1 MNLFL
6 YLGEQVASLE
16 VEDLGLV
23 LEVGG
28 SAVAPGSL
36 GLFARLA
43 PGVHSSIMHL
53 VIHRCSLC
61 EVAILSI

>member
-1 MNLFL
+1 MSSHSLL
-6 YLGEQVASLE
+6 VLIGCAAAASVQQVASLE
-16 VEDLGLV
+16 VEELGLV

-43 PGVHSSIMHL
+43 PGTHAASCARL
-53 VIHRCSLC
+53 ARL
-61 EVAILSI
+61 

>member
-1 MNLFL
+1 MIYREPFFN
-6 YLGEQVASLE
+6 LGEQVASLE
-16 VEDLGLV
+16 VKDLGLV

-43 PGVHSSIMHL
+43 PGVHSSSIHL
-53 VIHRCSLC
+53 AIHTQM
-61 EVAILSI
+61 